1 MSVYYRTSSYIY
13 QVYIEPRGTQLL
25 DQDQLKEDLLT
36 SLSPEKVDVIGE
48 NNQAKLYEVKFYV
61 YGDSR
66 QVRQDIQKLM
76 V

>member
-1 MSVYYRTSSYIY
+1 MTKISGR
-13 QVYIEPRGTQLL
+13 
-25 DQDQLKEDLLT
+25 
-36 SLSPEKVDVIGE
+36 VDVIGE
-48 NNQAKLYEVKFYV
+48 NNQAKLYGVKFYV